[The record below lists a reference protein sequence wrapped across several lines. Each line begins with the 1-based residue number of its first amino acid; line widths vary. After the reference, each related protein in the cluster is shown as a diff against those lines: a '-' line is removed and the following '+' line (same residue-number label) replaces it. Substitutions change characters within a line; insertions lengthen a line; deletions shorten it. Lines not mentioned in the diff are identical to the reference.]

1 MKKLLTLVLVLAMAL
16 TLTVS
21 VFAAETIEGAA
32 GTQDVPVNVTVAND
46 AAEIVYYVVVT
57 WENLDFTYT
66 YGADRGW
73 NTSADQQHGY
83 TGTFTGSGWG
93 AGKAD
98 SATGTITV
106 ENHSNVD
113 VTVSQNLVKVA
124 GGNTLNVVCDFADG
138 SDANVAAAVVGTAW
152 TECDTAVFEVTVSG
166 TPDQALTTQT
176 KVATVTV
183 RID

>member
-21 VFAAETIEGAA
+21 VFAETIEGAA
-32 GTQDVPVNVTVAND
+32 GTQDVPVNVTVEND

-73 NTSADQQHGY
+73 NTTEGQEHGY
-83 TGTFTGSGWG
+83 TGNFTGSGWG
-93 AGKAD
+93 DDKTAT
-98 SATGTITV
+98 ATGTITV

-113 VTVSQNLVKVA
+113 VTVSQTLQQVA
-124 GGNTLNVVCDFADG
+124 GGNNLTVTCNFADG
-138 SDANVAAAVVGTAW
+138 SDANVAAAEEGTAW
-152 TECDTAVFEVTVSG
+152 TECDTAVFKVTVSG

>member
-21 VFAAETIEGAA
+21 VFAETIEGAA
-32 GTQDVPVNVTVAND
+32 GTQDVPVNVTVDND

-73 NTSADQQHGY
+73 NTTEGQQHGY
-83 TGTFTGSGWG
+83 TGNFTGSGWG
-93 AGKAD
+93 ADKTAT
-98 SATGTITV
+98 ATGTITV
-106 ENHSNVD
+106 ANHSNVD

-124 GGNTLNVVCDFADG
+124 GGDTLDVDCDFADG
-138 SDANVAAAVVGTAW
+138 SDANVAAAVAGTAW
-152 TECDTAVFEVTVSG
+152 AECDTAEFVVTVSG
-166 TPDQALTTQT
+166 TPDQALTTKTQ
-176 KVATVTV
+176 VATVT
-183 RID
+183 IEIN